1 MTAQKPP
8 QMAIMSEGQREIT
21 QGERSPPHNG
31 GFFMTET
38 DNFRYD
44 E

>member
-1 MTAQKPP
+1 MRDYNDESQAHDDSK
-8 QMAIMSEGQREIT
+8 IG
-21 QGERSPPHNG
+21 G

-44 E
+44 